1 MTDMSTDREHDL
13 VVLGATGFV
22 GRLLA
27 AYLARQAPA
36 GLRVA
41 LAGRSRERLEGVRA
55 DLPAGAHTWPLVV
68 CDATDAAQVEALARS
83 TRVVVTTVGPYARYG
98 LPLVRAC
105 AEAGTHYADLTGEV
119 LFVRDA
125 VDAAHETAVRT
136 GARVVNSCGFDSIPS
151 DLGVHLL
158 HHEADRLGLGGLGD
172 TTLLVTQ
179 LSGGFS
185 GGTIDSLRAQ
195 MEALEADPSRRHV
208 LFDPF
213 ALSTDR
219 GSEPDRSG
227 QREAMYVYRDATT
240 GRWTAPW
247 FTASFNSRIVRRSD
261 SLLGHPY
268 GSRFRYREAMGFGR
282 GTQDRLQ
289 AYAVAAALGRGGH
302 GDVEP
307 VHAVGG
313 RPPASVSWRGP
324 RREGPRGGSF
334 PVRAADH
341 HRLRSAAARRRRGQ
355 GRPRVCGDR
364 GHARRVGVV
373 PRRGPGPAGVGRGSA
388 DAVRGDGRR
397 PRRAAPDRGDDT
409 DRWGRTPRSA
419 GRRSRCTRRESPPT
433 CPSTTWTRRARST
446 WTTSAS
452 VSRR

>member
-1 MTDMSTDREHDL
+1 MSTDREHDL

-55 DLPAGAHTWPLVV
+55 DLPTGAHTWPLVV
-68 CDATDAAQVEALARS
+68 CDATDPAQVEALARS

-136 GARVVNSCGFDSIPS
+136 GARVVTSCGFDSIPS

-158 HHEADRLGLGGLGD
+158 HGEAKRLGLGGLGD
-172 TTLLVTQ
+172 TTLLVTE

-185 GGTIDSLRAQ
+185 GGTIDSLRSQ
-195 MEALEADPSRRHV
+195 LEALEADPSRRHV
-208 LFDPF
+208 VFDPF

-227 QREAMYVYRDATT
+227 QRDALYVYRDATT

-289 AYAVAAALGRGGH
+289 AYAVAAALGT
-302 GDVEP
+302 
-307 VHAVGG
+307 
-313 RPPASVSWRGP
+313 ASAAMSNRYTRSVADRILPSPG
-324 RREGPRGGSF
+324 EGPGEKAREEGHFRFELRTTTDSGRRLLAVVAAKGDPGYAATAVMLGESALCLTVDQDRLDSGGGVLTPS
-334 PVRAADH
+334 VAMGDALVE
-341 HRLRSAAARRRRGQ
+341 RLRIAGMTLTVGPDAA
-355 GRPRVCGDR
+355 
-364 GHARRVGVV
+364 
-373 PRRGPGPAGVGRGSA
+373 
-388 DAVRGDGRR
+388 
-397 PRRAAPDRGDDT
+397 
-409 DRWGRTPRSA
+409 
-419 GRRSRCTRRESPPT
+419 
-433 CPSTTWTRRARST
+433 
-446 WTTSAS
+446 
-452 VSRR
+452 

>member
-227 QREAMYVYRDATT
+227 QRDAMYVYRDATT

-289 AYAVAAALGRGGH
+289 AYAVAAALGT
-302 GDVEP
+302 
-307 VHAVGG
+307 AVTAMSN
-313 RPPASVSWRGP
+313 RYTRSVADRILPSPG
-324 RREGPRGGSF
+324 EGPGEKAREEGHFRFELRTTTDSGRRLLAVVAAKGDPGYAATAVMLGESALCLAVDQDRLDSGGGVLTPS
-334 PVRAADH
+334 VAMGDALVE
-341 HRLRSAAARRRRGQ
+341 RLRIAGMTLTVGPDAA
-355 GRPRVCGDR
+355 
-364 GHARRVGVV
+364 
-373 PRRGPGPAGVGRGSA
+373 
-388 DAVRGDGRR
+388 
-397 PRRAAPDRGDDT
+397 
-409 DRWGRTPRSA
+409 
-419 GRRSRCTRRESPPT
+419 
-433 CPSTTWTRRARST
+433 
-446 WTTSAS
+446 
-452 VSRR
+452 

>member
-1 MTDMSTDREHDL
+1 MTDLSTDREHDL

-27 AYLARQAPA
+27 AYLAHQAPS

-55 DLPAGAHTWPLVV
+55 DLPAGAHTWPLVM

-136 GARVVNSCGFDSIPS
+136 GARIVNSCGFDSIPS

-158 HHEADRLGLGGLGD
+158 HGEAARLGLGGLGD

-185 GGTIDSLRAQ
+185 GGTVDSMRSQ

-208 LFDPF
+208 VFDPF

-227 QREAMYVYRDATT
+227 QRDALYVYRDAMT

-247 FTASFNSRIVRRSD
+247 VMASFNSRIVRRSD
-261 SLLGHPY
+261 SLLGHRY

-289 AYAVAAALGRGGH
+289 AYAVAAALGTAFTAMSNRYT
-302 GDVEP
+302 
-307 VHAVGG
+307 
-313 RPPASVSWRGP
+313 RSVADRLLPSPG
-324 RREGPRGGSF
+324 EGPGEKARQQGHFRVELRTTTDSGRRLLAVVAAKGDPGYAATAVMLGESALCLAGDQDGLTSGGGVLTPS
-334 PVRAADH
+334 VAMGDALVE
-341 HRLRSAAARRRRGQ
+341 RLRIAGMTLTVGPDAA
-355 GRPRVCGDR
+355 
-364 GHARRVGVV
+364 
-373 PRRGPGPAGVGRGSA
+373 
-388 DAVRGDGRR
+388 
-397 PRRAAPDRGDDT
+397 
-409 DRWGRTPRSA
+409 
-419 GRRSRCTRRESPPT
+419 
-433 CPSTTWTRRARST
+433 
-446 WTTSAS
+446 
-452 VSRR
+452 